1 MTVGEHVAYRLKD
14 LRIHYNSGEGI
25 SQDARARELDV
36 AANTIS
42 RWETGI
48 HRPSVED
55 LEKFA
60 HFFGVTLYSFF
71 PAEGTESLDS
81 DLLTLIR
88 LAKNLDADDLTELI
102 KYAEFRKARR
112 MYEGKRRPKAASS
125 QTFMSAS
132 MMCGIRRGVSL
143 QSQKPLSESAI
154 K

>member
-14 LRIHYNSGEGI
+14 FRIHYNSGEGI
-25 SQDARARELDV
+25 SQDALARELDI

-55 LEKFA
+55 LEKLA
-60 HFFGVTLYSFF
+60 HFFGVTLNSFF

-81 DLLTLIR
+81 DLLTLLR
-88 LAKNLDADDLTELI
+88 LANLDADDLTELI

-112 MYEGKRRPKAASS
+112 MYEGRRWPRAGRKSRKKVFISNFYERLHDVRNSTPCFFTIAK
-125 QTFMSAS
+125 T
-132 MMCGIRRGVSL
+132 
-143 QSQKPLSESAI
+143 
-154 K
+154 